1 MAAVISK
8 VQVATSEQLEATISQ
23 YVAQG
28 FVTMNRTPTTVTMF
42 KKKEFNVLWAVIGFF
57 LCVLPLLVYLIVY
70 ATQSDKM
77 VEITLDLTLAPP
89 DAPVNAPAADS
100 TSTPPGTQDA
110 PDAAEE
116 PDGSPTGDDQPLS

>member
-8 VQVATSEQLEATISQ
+8 VQVATTEQLEATISQ

-77 VEITLDLTLAPP
+77 VEITLHLTQASS
-89 DAPVNAPAADS
+89 DAPVDGPAADS
-100 TSTPPGTQDA
+100 NSTPPGTQDA
-110 PDAAEE
+110 RDAAEE